1 MLANVFIFGYNVAR
15 SLNKNFSEGVNC
27 RLETLFAT
35 AEDDLNG
42 HSLVERVGARPL
54 FHVVRGNFGGERL
67 SKVEAQVESLMTE
80 ILQDTAFE
88 LVDVEY
94 VKERDWYLRVF
105 VDKAGGIDLDDCQSI
120 SEQLSAKLDAADI
133 IGGAYILEVS
143 SPGIDR
149 ILKKDR
155 DFVREAGKVVD
166 VTLYAPLDGKKIFV
180 GELEGRDESFLR
192 LKDVAP
198 LPRDKVAQ
206 VRLHIDF

>member
-1 MLANVFIFGYNVAR
+1 M
-15 SLNKNFSEGVNC
+15 
-27 RLETLFAT
+27 
-35 AEDDLNG
+35 
-42 HSLVERVGARPL
+42 
-54 FHVVRGNFGGERL
+54 

-105 VDKAGGIDLDDCQSI
+105 VDKAGGVDLDDCQNI
-120 SEQLSAKLDAADI
+120 SERLSAKLDAADI

-149 ILKKDR
+149 ILKKDK

-166 VTLYAPLDGKKIFV
+166 VTLYAPLNGQKLIV
-180 GELEGRDESFLR
+180 GTLEGRDEQFLR

-198 LPRDKVAQ
+198 LPRDKVAL

>member
-1 MLANVFIFGYNVAR
+1 M
-15 SLNKNFSEGVNC
+15 
-27 RLETLFAT
+27 
-35 AEDDLNG
+35 
-42 HSLVERVGARPL
+42 
-54 FHVVRGNFGGERL
+54 

-105 VDKAGGIDLDDCQSI
+105 VDKAGGVDLDDCQNI
-120 SEQLSAKLDAADI
+120 SERLSAKLDAADI

-149 ILKKDR
+149 VLKKDK

-166 VTLYAPLDGKKIFV
+166 VTLYAPLNGQKLIV
-180 GELEGRDESFLR
+180 GTLEGRDEQFLR

-198 LPRDKVAQ
+198 LPRDKVAL

>member
-1 MLANVFIFGYNVAR
+1 MSNIE
-15 SLNKNFSEGVNC
+15 SQ
-27 RLETLFAT
+27 
-35 AEDDLNG
+35 
-42 HSLVERVGARPL
+42 VERFMA
-54 FHVVRGNFGGERL
+54 
-67 SKVEAQVESLMTE
+67 E
-80 ILQDTAFE
+80 ILAGTDFE

-105 VDKAGGIDLDDCQSI
+105 VDKAGGIDLDDCQAL
-120 SEQLSAKLDAADI
+120 SERLSDKLDETDI
-133 IGGAYILEVS
+133 INGAYILEVS

-166 VTLYAPLDGKKIFV
+166 VTLYAPLDGKKFFV
-180 GELEGRDESFLR
+180 GQLVSRDKNFLH